1 MFPYRDG
8 VKRALLLDLDDTL
21 VAEESSAVASFAATA
36 RHAASVH
43 ELDADALAVAAR
55 ARARELWW
63 STSVHPFCKRIGISS
78 WEGLWCRFEGDEP
91 EMGWLRE
98 WAPTYR
104 HEAWQKALADQGIEA
119 DALAA
124 ELGERFVAE
133 RRARHVVYEDVEP
146 ALAALR
152 ESHALALVT
161 NGAPCLQREKLA
173 GSGLAHW
180 FDAVVVSGDLGAG
193 KPDPRV
199 FAHALA
205 LLGQPPDP
213 VMVGDTVERDVD
225 GALAAGLDA
234 IWINRSGQPRPADRP
249 ELREIASLAELPAIL
264 RA

>member
-36 RHAASVH
+36 RH
-43 ELDADALAVAAR
+43 
-55 ARARELWW
+55 
-63 STSVHPFCKRIGISS
+63 
-78 WEGLWCRFEGDEP
+78 
-91 EMGWLRE
+91 
-98 WAPTYR
+98 
-104 HEAWQKALADQGIEA
+104 
-119 DALAA
+119 
-124 ELGERFVAE
+124 
-133 RRARHVVYEDVEP
+133 VVYEDVEP
-146 ALAALR
+146 ALAELR

-199 FAHALA
+199 FEHALA

-234 IWINRSGQPRPADRP
+234 IWINRSGQPRPADRR